1 MGKDVLKVAAGEL
14 GITESPAN
22 SNNVKYNTWFYGR
35 AVRDT
40 ANTKYPWCMAFV
52 QWCFDQAGCRL
63 PHITASCSNLLSWY
77 RTYQPERV
85 VQDPKPRDIIIYNFG
100 HTGIVESATAGT
112 ITAIEGNTSPG
123 ETGSQ
128 SNGGG
133 VFRRTR
139 GKKLVT
145 AYIRPFNNYS
155 FEEDDMTQ
163 EVFNEM
169 FKSAM
174 DSYRKDL
181 RDNDCGSWSEE
192 ARQFA
197 ISSGLFAGS
206 GTAPD
211 GQPNFMWEDLLTREQ
226 AAQLFYRFAKQFG
239 AV

>member
-100 HTGIVESATAGT
+100 HTGIVESTTAGT
-112 ITAIEGNTSPG
+112 VTAIEGNTSAG
-123 ETGSQ
+123 ESGSQ

-133 VFRRTR
+133 VFRRVR
-139 GKKLVT
+139 SKSLVT
-145 AYIRPFNNYS
+145 AYIRPLNNY
-155 FEEDDMTQ
+155 EEDTMTGKEIYDALNGYLSKQ
-163 EVFNEM
+163 PAPAWAREE
-169 FKSAM
+169 
-174 DSYRKDL
+174 L
-181 RDNDCGSWSEE
+181 EE
-192 ARQFA
+192 AKKLG
-197 ISSGLFAGS
+197 I
-206 GTAPD
+206 TD
-211 GQPNFMWEDLLTREQ
+211 GKEPMALIPRYQ
-226 AAQLFYRFAKQFG
+226 AAIMAKRAREATG
-239 AV
+239 AGKKGQ